1 MSLWSRIGNVL
12 RGDRVNR
19 EIDEELAAHLEEAI
33 AHGRDPLEAR
43 RAFGSALRHRE
54 DSRDVRLVTW
64 LESLRADA
72 VFGWRQLNKTKTTSA
87 AAILSLALAIGACTS
102 AFRLIDAL
110 LLRPLPV
117 ANPERLYDLSRQGIG
132 PEGKPQTFDG
142 WAYPDFQLMR
152 VAVKDQAELFAV
164 SYAEPVDLTY
174 KSDEEIEKAY
184 LQYVSGWMFATLGL
198 RPALGRVFTENDDLR
213 PGGHPYAV
221 LSHDYWTHRFG
232 QDPKVI
238 GRTFRMGNDL
248 YEIAGVV
255 EAPFTGTEPG
265 TMVDIFVPTMMNPAV
280 TRKDST
286 WHRTLLVLKPGAM
299 LKEGIAGEPMRQKLE
314 ATSLAFEK
322 ERAWGFLGM
331 RKEDIDNFLNQKV
344 LLQPAAS
351 GVSELQSA
359 TRRPLAILGVLV
371 ALVLLIACANVA
383 NLMTAQASA
392 RAREMA
398 VRVSIGGGRWR
409 LVQLVL
415 VQSAW
420 LALLAAAVGGLF
432 AWWSG
437 PFVVSM
443 INPPDNPARL
453 LLPADSRVLG
463 FGMALALGVTLLFGL
478 APALRA
484 SAVSPVSALK
494 GGEDPHSKRRLMHAL
509 IAVQVAFCFLVL
521 FVAGL
526 FVTTFKRLSLQP
538 TGFSADRLL
547 VLDAAAKNPQPLE
560 FWDQVA
566 EHLRN
571 VQGVETVALAD
582 APLLGGNSWN
592 NFISVN
598 GGPSNGVLS
607 YMRGVSPGWLEAM
620 KIPLIDGRD
629 FRPSDTHPGS
639 ALVNE
644 TFAKTYFDGA
654 DPVGKTFDLTLDAGV
669 RLRYEIVGY
678 VRDVRYRNL
687 REPILP
693 QLYVPFRSID
703 ATGAAGKKGSGTLL
717 VRTAGLSPRAL
728 AGVLRQ
734 EVPRARPEFR
744 VSRIRTQMEINQ
756 SHTVRERL
764 LATLALFFAIVALLL
779 AGVGLY
785 GVLHYS
791 VLQRRREIGIR
802 MAVGAQAGGVARLVT
817 TEVFSMVLV
826 GALAGVGL
834 GMLSVRYVESLF
846 YQVKA
851 TDLQMLALPSLA
863 ILVGALLAAL
873 RPVIQAVRIDPA
885 SMLRAE

>member
-1 MSLWSRIGNVL
+1 MRRWSRIRNVF
-12 RGDRVNR
+12 RGDHLNR
-19 EIDEELAAHLEEAI
+19 EIDEELESHIQEAI
-33 AHGRDPLEAR
+33 DQGRDAVEAR

-54 DSRDVRLVTW
+54 GSRDVKLVVW

-72 VFGWRQLNKTKTTSA
+72 IFGWRQLGKTKVTSA
-87 AAILSLALAIGACTS
+87 AAILSLALAIGACMS

-110 LLRPLPV
+110 LLRSLPI

-132 PEGKPQTFDG
+132 PDGKPQTFDE

-152 VAVKDQAELFAV
+152 AAVKNQAELIAV
-164 SYAEPVDLTY
+164 SHAEPADLTY

-184 LQYVSGWMFATLGL
+184 LQYVSGWMFSTLGV
-198 RPALGRVFTENDDLR
+198 RPQLGRVFSENDDLR

-221 LSHDYWTHRFG
+221 ISHNYWTHRFG
-232 QDPKVI
+232 QDRNVI
-238 GRTFRMGNDL
+238 GRTFRMGNEL
-248 YEIAGVV
+248 YEIAGVT

-280 TRKDST
+280 TRNDST
-286 WHRTLLVLKPGAM
+286 WHRTLAIVKPGAA
-299 LKEGIAGEPMRQKLE
+299 LEPIRHKLD
-314 ATSLAFEK
+314 ATSRSFEE
-322 ERAWGFLGM
+322 ERAKGFLGM
-331 RKEDIDNFLNQKV
+331 SKEDLDHWLNQTV
-344 LLQPAAS
+344 LLEPAAT
-351 GVSELQSA
+351 GVSDLQSE

-371 ALVLLIACANVA
+371 ALVLLVACANVA
-383 NLMTAQASA
+383 NLMAAQASA
-392 RAREMA
+392 RTREMA
-398 VRVSIGGGRWR
+398 VRVSIGGGQGR

-453 LLPADSRVLG
+453 LLPADWRVLG
-463 FGMALALGVTLLFGL
+463 FGLALALGVTLLFGL
-478 APALRA
+478 VPALRA
-484 SAVSPVSALK
+484 SSVNPVSALK
-494 GGEDPHSKRRLMHAL
+494 GGEDPHSKRRLMHML
-509 IAVQVAFCFLVL
+509 VTVQVAFCFLVL

-526 FVTTFKRLSLQP
+526 FVTTFKRLSHQP
-538 TGFSADRLL
+538 TGFSADQVL
-547 VLDAAAKNPQPLE
+547 VLDTVAKNPQPME
-560 FWDQVA
+560 FWDQAA
-566 EHLRN
+566 EHLRSLP
-571 VQGVETVALAD
+571 GVDTAALAD
-582 APLLGGNSWN
+582 APLLGGSSWN
-592 NFISVN
+592 NFVSVN
-598 GGPSNGVLS
+598 GGTSNGILS

-620 KIPLIDGRD
+620 KIDLKDGRD
-629 FRPSDTHPGS
+629 FRPSDTDPGS

-644 TFAKTYFDGA
+644 TFAKVYFEGVA
-654 DPVGKTFDLTLDAGV
+654 PVGKAFDLATAEGA
-669 RLRYEIVGY
+669 RLRYQIVGL

-693 QLYVPFRSID
+693 QFYVPFHSID
-703 ATGAAGKKGSGTLL
+703 ASGAPRKKARGTLL
-717 VRTAGLSPRAL
+717 VRTSVAPRSL
-728 AGVLRQ
+728 ASFLRQ

-744 VSRIRTQMEINQ
+744 VSWIRTQLEINQ

-802 MAVGAQAGGVARLVT
+802 IAVGAQAGGIARLVT
-817 TEVFSMVLV
+817 ADVFSMVLF
-826 GALAGVGL
+826 GSAAGVAL
-834 GMLSVRYVESLF
+834 GMISVRLIESLF

-851 TDLQMLALPSLA
+851 TDLQMLAIPALTILA
-863 ILVGALLAAL
+863 GALLAAL
-873 RPVIQAVRIDPA
+873 RPILHAVRIDPA
-885 SMLRAE
+885 SMLRVE

>member
-1 MSLWSRIGNVL
+1 MSLWSRMMNAL
-12 RGDRVNR
+12 RGDGLNG
-19 EIDEELAAHLEEAI
+19 EINEEFESHIQEAI
-33 AHGRDPLEAR
+33 ENGRDPQEAR
-43 RAFGSALRHRE
+43 RAFGSALRQRE
-54 DSRDVRLVTW
+54 ESRDIKLVAW

-72 VFGWRQLNKTKTTSA
+72 VFGWRQLNKTKVTSA

-152 VAVKDQAELFAV
+152 AAVRNQAELIAV

-184 LQYVSGWMFATLGL
+184 LQYVSGWMFSTLGV

-221 LSHDYWTHRFG
+221 ISHDYWTHRFG
-232 QDPKVI
+232 QDPTVI
-238 GRTFRMGNDL
+238 GRTFRMGNEL
-248 YEIAGVV
+248 YQIAGVA
-255 EAPFTGTEPG
+255 EEPFTGTEPG
-265 TMVDIFVPTMMNPAV
+265 TMVDIFVPSMMNPAV
-280 TRKDST
+280 RRKDST
-286 WHRTLLVLKPGAM
+286 WHRTLAM
-299 LKEGIAGEPMRQKLE
+299 VKEGAAHEPIRQRLD
-314 ATSLAFEK
+314 ATSRAFEQ
-322 ERAWGFLGM
+322 ERAKGFLGM
-331 RKEDIDNFLNQKV
+331 NKEDIDHYLNQTV
-344 LLQPAAS
+344 LLEPAVS
-351 GVSELQSA
+351 GVSDLQSE

-371 ALVLLIACANVA
+371 ALVLLVACANVA
-383 NLMTAQASA
+383 NLMMAQASA

-398 VRVSIGGGRWR
+398 VRVSIGGGRRR

-420 LALLAAAVGGLF
+420 LALLAAGVGGLF

-437 PFVVSM
+437 PLVVSM

-453 LLPADSRVLG
+453 LLAADWRVLG
-463 FGMALALGVTLLFGL
+463 FGLALALGVTLLFGL
-478 APALRA
+478 VPALRA
-484 SAVSPVSALK
+484 SSVDPVSALK
-494 GGEDPHSKRRLMHAL
+494 GGENPHSKRRLMHAL

-526 FVTTFKRLSLQP
+526 FVTTFKRLSHQP

-547 VLDAAAKNPQPLE
+547 VLDTVAKNPQPAE
-560 FWDQVA
+560 FWDQAA
-566 EHLRN
+566 EHLRSLE
-571 VQGVETVALAD
+571 GVEAVALAD

-592 NFISVN
+592 NFVSIN
-598 GGPSNGVLS
+598 GGPSNGILS

-620 KIPLIDGRD
+620 KIALIDGRD
-629 FRPSDTHPGS
+629 FRPSDTNPGA

-644 TFAKTYFDGA
+644 TFARVYFDGI
-654 DPVGKTFDLTLDAGV
+654 DPVGKTFDLATDEGR
-669 RLRYEIVGY
+669 RLRYQVVGF
-678 VRDVRYRNL
+678 VQDVRYRNL

-693 QLYVPFRSID
+693 QFYVPFHSVD
-703 ATGAAGKKGSGTLL
+703 GSGARGKKGRGTLL
-717 VRTAGLSPRAL
+717 VRTSISNPPAFAS
-728 AGVLRQ
+728 VLRQ

-744 VSRIRTQMEINQ
+744 VSRIRTQLEINQ

-764 LATLALFFAIVALLL
+764 LATLAFFFAIVALLL
-779 AGVGLY
+779 ASVGLY

-802 MAVGAQAGGVARLVT
+802 IAMGAQAGGIARLVT
-817 TEVFSMVLV
+817 MDVFSMVFL
-826 GALAGVGL
+826 GAAAGVSL
-834 GMLSVRYVESLF
+834 GMMSVRLIESLF

-863 ILVGALLAAL
+863 VLAAAFLAAL
-873 RPVIQAVRIDPA
+873 PPVMRAVQIDPVT
-885 SMLRAE
+885 MLRAE

>member
-1 MSLWSRIGNVL
+1 MSLWSRIINVV
-12 RGDRVNR
+12 RGDRLNR
-19 EIDEELAAHLEEAI
+19 EIDEEFESHIQEAI
-33 AHGRDPLEAR
+33 EQGRDPEVVR
-43 RAFGSALRHRE
+43 RAFGSMLRQRE
-54 DSRDVRLVTW
+54 ASRDIKLVAW

-72 VFGWRQLNKTKTTSA
+72 VFGWRQLIRTKVTSA

-117 ANPERLYDLSRQGIG
+117 ANPDRLYDLSRQGIG
-132 PEGKPQTFDG
+132 PDGKPQDFDE

-152 VAVKDQAELFAV
+152 AAVANQAELIAV
-164 SYAEPVDLTY
+164 SSAEPVDLTY
-174 KSDEEIEKAY
+174 KSDEEMERAY
-184 LQYVSGWMFATLGL
+184 LQYVSGWMFSTLGI
-198 RPALGRVFTENDDLR
+198 RPALGRVFTENDDLK

-221 LSHDYWTHRFG
+221 LSNDYWTHRLG
-232 QDPKVI
+232 QDPNVI
-238 GRTFRMGNDL
+238 GKTFRMGNTL
-248 YEIAGVV
+248 YEIAGVA

-286 WHRTLLVLKPGAM
+286 WHRTLAMVKPGAA
-299 LKEGIAGEPMRQKLE
+299 LEPMRQKLD
-314 ATSLAFEK
+314 ATSRAFEE
-322 ERAWGFLGM
+322 ERAKGFLGM
-331 RKEDIDNFLNQKV
+331 RKEDIDNYLNQKV

-351 GVSELQSA
+351 GVSDLQSE

-420 LALLAAAVGGLF
+420 LALLAAALGGLF

-453 LLPADSRVLG
+453 LLPADWRVLG
-463 FGMALALGVTLLFGL
+463 FGLALALGVTLLFGL
-478 APALRA
+478 VPALRA
-484 SAVSPVSALK
+484 SSVNPVSALK

-526 FVTTFKRLSLQP
+526 FVKTFDRLSHQP
-538 TGFSADRLL
+538 MGFSADRLL
-547 VLDAAAKNPQPLE
+547 ILDTVAKQPQPLE
-560 FWDQVA
+560 YWEQAA
-566 EHLRN
+566 EHMRT

-582 APLLGGNSWN
+582 SPLLGGNSWN
-592 NFISVN
+592 NFVSIN
-598 GGPSNGVLS
+598 GAPPNGVLS
-607 YMRGVSPGWLEAM
+607 YMRGVSPGWLETM
-620 KIPLIDGRD
+620 KISLIDGRD
-629 FRPSDTHPGS
+629 FLPTDTHPGS

-644 TFAKTYFDGA
+644 TFAKTYFDGV
-654 DPVGKTFDLTLDAGV
+654 DPVGKSFDLAADEGG
-669 RLRYEIVGY
+669 RLRYQIVGY

-687 REPILP
+687 RESILP
-693 QLYVPFRSID
+693 QFYVPFRSI
-703 ATGAAGKKGSGTLL
+703 AVSGEPRKRGAATLL
-717 VRTAGLSPRAL
+717 VRTSTANPRAL
-728 AGVLRQ
+728 ASVLRQ

-744 VSRIRTQMEINQ
+744 VSRIRTQLQINQ

-802 MAVGAQAGGVARLVT
+802 IAVGAQAGGIARLVT
-817 TEVFSMVLV
+817 KDVFSMVLL
-826 GALAGVGL
+826 GAATGVGL
-834 GMLSVRYVESLF
+834 GLVSVRFMEALF
-846 YQVKA
+846 FQVKA
-851 TDLQMLALPSLA
+851 TDLQMMALPSLA
-863 ILVGALLAAL
+863 IFAGALLSAL
-873 RPVIQAVRIDPA
+873 RPIIHAVRIDPVT
-885 SMLRAE
+885 MLRAE

>member
-1 MSLWSRIGNVL
+1 MPLWSRLANFL
-12 RGDRVNR
+12 HADRLNR
-19 EIDEELAAHLEEAI
+19 EIDEEFQSHIEEAI
-33 AHGRDPLEAR
+33 EQGRDPAEAR
-43 RAFGSALRHRE
+43 KAFGSALRHRE
-54 DSRDVRLVTW
+54 ESRDIRLVAW
-64 LESLRADA
+64 LESLSADA
-72 VFGWRQLNKTKTTSA
+72 VFGWRQLNKTRVTSL
-87 AAILSLALAIGACTS
+87 AAILSLALAIGACAS

-117 ANPERLYDLSRQGIG
+117 ANAQRLYDLSRQGIG
-132 PEGKPQTFDG
+132 PDGKPQTFDG

-152 VAVKDQAELFAV
+152 AAVANQAELIAV

-174 KSDEEIEKAY
+174 KSDEETEKAY
-184 LQYVSGWMFATLGL
+184 LQYVSGWMFPTLGI
-198 RPALGRVFTENDDLR
+198 RPALGRVLTENDDLK

-232 QDPKVI
+232 QDPGVI
-238 GRTFRMGNDL
+238 GRTFRLGNTI
-248 YEIAGVV
+248 YEIAGVA

-265 TMVDIFVPTMMNPAV
+265 TIVDIFVPIMMHPGV
-280 TRKDST
+280 TRKDWT
-286 WHRTLLVLKPGAM
+286 WHRTLFMPKPGA
-299 LKEGIAGEPMRQKLE
+299 LENDRAALESIRQKLQ
-314 ATSLAFEK
+314 ATSRAFEE
-322 ERAWGFLGM
+322 ERAKGFLGM
-331 RKEDIDNFLNQKV
+331 RKEDIDHFLNQA
-344 LLQPAAS
+344 LLLEPAAT
-351 GVSELQSA
+351 GVSALQSE

-420 LALLAAAVGGLF
+420 LAMLAALFGGLF
-432 AWWSG
+432 AWWCG

-453 LLPADSRVLG
+453 LLPADWRVLG
-463 FGMALALGVTLLFGL
+463 FGLALALGVTLLFGL

-484 SAVSPVSALK
+484 SSVNPVSALK
-494 GGEDPHSKRRLMHAL
+494 GGEDPHSRRRLMHAL

-526 FVTTFKRLSLQP
+526 FVTTFKRLSNQP

-547 VLDAAAKNPQPLE
+547 VLDTVAKQPQSLE
-560 FWDQVA
+560 FWEQVA
-566 EHLRN
+566 EQLRG
-571 VQGVETVALAD
+571 VQGVEKVALAD
-582 APLLGGNSWN
+582 EPLLGGGSWN

-598 GGPSNGVLS
+598 GAPSNGILS
-607 YMRGVSPGWLEAM
+607 YMRAVSPGWLETM

-629 FRPSDTHPGS
+629 FLPSDVHPGS

-644 TFAKTYFDGA
+644 TFAKVYFDGL
-654 DPVGKTFDLTLDAGV
+654 DPVGKTFDLSFDEGV
-669 RLRYEIVGY
+669 RLRYQIVGL
-678 VRDVRYRNL
+678 VGDVRYKSL

-693 QLYVPFRSID
+693 QLYVPFHSVD
-703 ATGAAGKKGSGTLL
+703 ATGATVKKTNGTLL
-717 VRTAGLSPRAL
+717 VLTSLSSPLAL
-728 AGVLRQ
+728 ASTLRQ
-734 EVPRARPEFR
+734 EVRQALSEFR
-744 VSRIRTQMEINQ
+744 VSRIRTQLEINQ

-802 MAVGAQAGGVARLVT
+802 IAVGAQAGGIARLVT
-817 TEVFSMVLV
+817 RDVFSMVLF
-826 GALAGVGL
+826 GAAAGVGL
-834 GMLSVRYVESLF
+834 GMVSVRFIESLF

-851 TDLQMLALPSLA
+851 TDLQMLALPALTILA
-863 ILVGALLAAL
+863 GALLAAL
-873 RPVIQAVRIDPA
+873 PAVIRAVRIDPVTT
-885 SMLRAE
+885 LRAE

>member
-1 MSLWSRIGNVL
+1 V
-12 RGDRVNR
+12 
-19 EIDEELAAHLEEAI
+19 
-33 AHGRDPLEAR
+33 
-43 RAFGSALRHRE
+43 
-54 DSRDVRLVTW
+54 
-64 LESLRADA
+64 
-72 VFGWRQLNKTKTTSA
+72 
-87 AAILSLALAIGACTS
+87 
-102 AFRLIDAL
+102 
-110 LLRPLPV
+110 
-117 ANPERLYDLSRQGIG
+117 
-132 PEGKPQTFDG
+132 
-142 WAYPDFQLMR
+142 
-152 VAVKDQAELFAV
+152 
-164 SYAEPVDLTY
+164 
-174 KSDEEIEKAY
+174 
-184 LQYVSGWMFATLGL
+184 
-198 RPALGRVFTENDDLR
+198 
-213 PGGHPYAV
+213 
-221 LSHDYWTHRFG
+221 
-232 QDPKVI
+232 
-238 GRTFRMGNDL
+238 
-248 YEIAGVV
+248 
-255 EAPFTGTEPG
+255 
-265 TMVDIFVPTMMNPAV
+265 
-280 TRKDST
+280 
-286 WHRTLLVLKPGAM
+286 
-299 LKEGIAGEPMRQKLE
+299 
-314 ATSLAFEK
+314 
-322 ERAWGFLGM
+322 
-331 RKEDIDNFLNQKV
+331 
-344 LLQPAAS
+344 
-351 GVSELQSA
+351 
-359 TRRPLAILGVLV
+359 LGVLV
-371 ALVLLIACANVA
+371 GLVLLIACANVA

-420 LALLAAAVGGLF
+420 LALLAAAIGGLF

-453 LLPADSRVLG
+453 VLPSDWRVLG
-463 FGMALALGVTLLFGL
+463 FGLALALVVTLLFGL

-484 SAVSPVSALK
+484 SSVNPVSALK

-526 FVTTFKRLSLQP
+526 FVTTFQRLSYQP

-547 VLDAAAKNPQPLE
+547 VLDTVVKQPQPVE
-560 FWDQVA
+560 FWEQVA
-566 EHLRN
+566 EHVRSLP
-571 VQGVETVALAD
+571 GVETVALAD
-582 APLLGGNSWN
+582 SPLLGGNSWN

-620 KIPLIDGRD
+620 KITLIDGRD

-644 TFAKTYFDGA
+644 TFAKIYFDGV
-654 DPVGKTFDLTLDAGV
+654 DPVGRTFDLTLDEGV
-669 RLRYEIVGY
+669 RLRYQIVGY

-693 QLYVPFRSID
+693 QLYVPFHSVDDKGVAR
-703 ATGAAGKKGSGTLL
+703 KKGAGVLL
-717 VRTAGLSPRAL
+717 VRTSGLNPRAL

-744 VSRIRTQMEINQ
+744 VSRIRTQLEINQ

-802 MAVGAQAGGVARLVT
+802 IAVGAQAGGVARLVT
-817 TEVFSMVLV
+817 MDVFRMVLL
-826 GALAGVGL
+826 GAVAGLGL

-846 YQVKA
+846 YQVRA
-851 TDLQMLALPSLA
+851 TDLQMLALPSVA
-863 ILVGALLAAL
+863 ILAGASLAAL
-873 RPVIQAVRIDPA
+873 RPIMQAVRIDPA

>member
-1 MSLWSRIGNVL
+1 MSLWTRMTNVF
-12 RGDRVNR
+12 RGEHVNR
-19 EIDEELAAHLEEAI
+19 EIDEELEAHLEEAI
-33 AHGRDPLEAR
+33 AHGRDPGEAR

-54 DSRDVRLVTW
+54 ESRDVRLVAW

-72 VFGWRQLNKTKTTSA
+72 VFGWRQLNKTKVTSL

-102 AFRLIDAL
+102 AFRLIDAI

-117 ANPERLYDLSRQGIG
+117 ANPERLYDLARQGIG
-132 PEGKPQTFDG
+132 PDGKPQNFDG

-152 VAVKDQAELFAV
+152 TAAADQAELIAV
-164 SYAEPVDLTY
+164 SYVEPMDLTY
-174 KSDEEIEKAY
+174 KSDEEIERAY
-184 LQYVSGWMFATLGL
+184 LQYVSGWMFPALGL
-198 RPALGRVFTENDDLR
+198 RPALGRVFTENDDVK

-221 LSHDYWTHRFG
+221 LSHDYWSHRFG

-248 YEIAGVV
+248 YEIVGVA
-255 EAPFTGTEPG
+255 EEPFTGTSPG
-265 TMVDIFVPTMMNPAV
+265 TMVDIFVPTMMHPGAM
-280 TRKDST
+280 RKDWT
-286 WHRTLLVLKPGAM
+286 WHRTLAVVKPGA
-299 LKEGIAGEPMRQKLE
+299 AFEPLRQKLE
-314 ATSLAFEK
+314 VTSRAFEE
-322 ERAWGFLGM
+322 ERAKGFLGM
-331 RKEDIDNFLNQKV
+331 RQEDIDMFLNQKLV
-344 LLQPAAS
+344 LEPAAT
-351 GVSELQSA
+351 GVSDLQTE
-359 TRRPLAILGVLV
+359 TRRPLAVLGVLV
-371 ALVLLIACANVA
+371 GLVLLIACANVA

-420 LALLAAAVGGLF
+420 LAFLAAALGSVF

-443 INPPDNPARL
+443 INPPDDPARL
-453 LLPADSRVLG
+453 VLPADWRVLG
-463 FGMALALGVTLLFGL
+463 FGLAVALGVTLLFGL

-484 SAVSPVSALK
+484 SAVNPVSALK

-526 FVTTFKRLSLQP
+526 FVTTFQRLSHQSV
-538 TGFSADRLL
+538 GFSADRVL
-547 VLDAAAKNPQPLE
+547 VLDTTAKTPQPVE
-560 FWDQVA
+560 FWEQVA
-566 EHLRN
+566 EHLRS
-571 VQGVETVALAD
+571 VQGVETVALTD
-582 APLLGGNSWN
+582 SPLLGGSSWN

-598 GGPSNGVLS
+598 GAPTNGVLS
-607 YMRGVSPGWLEAM
+607 YMRAASPGWLEAM
-620 KIPLIDGRD
+620 KIQLIDGRD
-629 FRPSDTHPGS
+629 FLPGDTHPGA

-644 TFAKTYFDGA
+644 TFAKTYFDGI
-654 DPVGKTFDLTLDAGV
+654 DPVGKTFELSLDEGK
-669 RLRYEIVGY
+669 RLGYEIVGY

-693 QLYVPFRSID
+693 QLYVPFRSVD
-703 ATGAAGKKGSGTLL
+703 EKGVTGKRGVGVLL
-717 VRTAGLSPRAL
+717 VRTSGANAL
-728 AGVLRQ
+728 AMAGMLRQ

-744 VSRIRTQMEINQ
+744 VSRIRTQMEINM

-802 MAVGAQAGGVARLVT
+802 MAVGARAGGVARLVT
-817 TEVFSMVLV
+817 LDVLAMVLA
-826 GALAGVGL
+826 GAIAGVAL

-851 TDLQMLALPSLA
+851 TDLQMLAIPALA
-863 ILVGALLAAL
+863 ILVGAFLAAL

-885 SMLRAE
+885 SILRAE

>member
-12 RGDRVNR
+12 RGDRLNR
-19 EIDEELAAHLEEAI
+19 EIDEELEAHIEEAI
-33 AHGRDPLEAR
+33 AHGRDPIEVR

-54 DSRDVRLVTW
+54 NSRDVRLVAW
-64 LESLRADA
+64 LEFLRADA
-72 VFGWRQLNKTKTTSA
+72 VFGWRQLNKTKITSA

-152 VAVKDQAELFAV
+152 AAVANQAELFAV

-184 LQYVSGWMFATLGL
+184 LQYVSGWMFPTLGL
-198 RPALGRVFTENDDLR
+198 RPALGRVFTENDDLK

-221 LSHDYWTHRFG
+221 LAYDYWTHRFG
-232 QDPKVI
+232 QDPHVI
-238 GRTFRMGNDL
+238 GRTFRMGNEL
-248 YEIAGVV
+248 YQIVGVA
-255 EAPFTGTEPG
+255 EASFSGTEPG
-265 TMVDIFVPTMMNPAV
+265 TMVDIFVPTMMHPGV
-280 TRKDST
+280 THKDWT
-286 WHRTLLVLKPGAM
+286 WHRTLAVVKPGAVR
-299 LKEGIAGEPMRQKLE
+299 EPMRQKLE
-314 ATSLAFEK
+314 ATSRAFEE
-322 ERAWGFLGM
+322 ERAKGFRGM
-331 RKEDIDNFLNQKV
+331 RQEDIDSFLNQR
-344 LLQPAAS
+344 LLLEPAAT
-351 GVSELQSA
+351 GVSDLQSE
-359 TRRPLAILGVLV
+359 TRRPLVVLGVLV
-371 ALVLLIACANVA
+371 GLVLLVACANVA
-383 NLMTAQASA
+383 NLMAAQASA

-409 LVQLVL
+409 LMQLVL

-420 LALLAAAVGGLF
+420 LALLAAAIGGLF

-443 INPPDNPARL
+443 INPADNPARL
-453 LLPADSRVLG
+453 VLPADWRVFG
-463 FGMALALGVTLLFGL
+463 FGLAVALGVTLLFGL

-484 SAVSPVSALK
+484 SSVNPVSALK

-526 FVTTFKRLSLQP
+526 FVTTFQRLSHQA
-538 TGFSADRLL
+538 TGFSAERLL
-547 VLDAAAKNPQPLE
+547 VLDTVAKSPQPQE
-560 FWDQVA
+560 FWEQVA
-566 EHLRN
+566 AHLRS
-571 VQGVETVALAD
+571 VPGVETVAMAD
-582 APLLGGNSWN
+582 SALLGGSSWN

-598 GGPSNGVLS
+598 GAPPNGVLS
-607 YMRGVSPGWLEAM
+607 YMRAVSPGWLEAM

-629 FRPSDTHPGS
+629 FRPADTHPGA

-644 TFAKTYFDGA
+644 TFAKTYFDGV
-654 DPVGKTFDLTLDAGV
+654 DPVGKTFDLSLQ
-669 RLRYEIVGY
+669 LRYEIAGLVG
-678 VRDVRYRNL
+678 DVRYRNL

-693 QLYVPFRSID
+693 QLYVPFHSID
-703 ATGAAGKKGSGTLL
+703 ATGAAGKRGSGVLL
-717 VRTAGLSPRAL
+717 VRTSGLNPRSL
-728 AGVLRQ
+728 AAVLRQ

-802 MAVGAQAGGVARLVT
+802 MAVGAEAGSVARLVT
-817 TEVFSMVLV
+817 ADVFSMVLL
-826 GALAGVGL
+826 GAAAGVGL
-834 GMLSVRYVESLF
+834 GMLSAQYVESLF

-851 TDLQMLALPSLA
+851 TDLEMLALPSLA

-873 RPVIQAVRIDPA
+873 RPVVQAVRIDPA

>member
-1 MSLWSRIGNVL
+1 MSLWSRMANVV
-12 RGDRVNR
+12 RGDRLNR
-19 EIDEELAAHLEEAI
+19 EIDEELEAHIEEAI
-33 AHGRDPLEAR
+33 ANGRDPVEVR
-43 RAFGSALRHRE
+43 RAFGSTLRHRE
-54 DSRDVRLVTW
+54 RSHDAKVVAW
-64 LESLRADA
+64 LESLRSDA
-72 VFGWRQLNKTKTTSA
+72 IFGWRQLNKTKVTSL

-132 PEGKPQTFDG
+132 PDGKPQTFDG
-142 WAYPDFQLMR
+142 WAYPAFELMR
-152 VAVKDQAELFAV
+152 AAVKDQAELFAV
-164 SYAEPVDLTY
+164 SYVEPVDLTY

-184 LQYVSGWMFATLGL
+184 LQYVSGRMFPTLGL
-198 RPALGRVFTENDDLR
+198 RPALGRVFTENDDLK

-221 LSHDYWTHRFG
+221 LSHDYWAHRFG
-232 QDPKVI
+232 QDPTVI
-238 GRTFRMGNDL
+238 GRTFRMGNEL
-248 YEIAGVV
+248 YEIAGVA

-265 TMVDIFVPTMMNPAV
+265 TMVDIFVPTMMHAGV
-280 TRKDST
+280 AHKDWT
-286 WHRTLLVLKPGAM
+286 WHRTLAAVKPGAP
-299 LKEGIAGEPMRQKLE
+299 LEPMRQKLE
-314 ATSLAFEK
+314 GTSRAFEE
-322 ERAWGFLGM
+322 ERAKGFRGM
-331 RKEDIDNFLNQKV
+331 RQEDIDNFLNQK
-344 LLQPAAS
+344 LLLAPAAT
-351 GVSELQSA
+351 GVSDLQSE
-359 TRRPLAILGVLV
+359 TRRPLAVLGVLV

-420 LALLAAAVGGLF
+420 LALLAAAVGSLF

-453 LLPADSRVLG
+453 VLPADWRVLG
-463 FGMALALGVTLLFGL
+463 FGLAVALGVTLLFGL

-484 SAVSPVSALK
+484 SAVNPVSALK

-526 FVTTFKRLSLQP
+526 FVTTFQRLSHQP

-547 VLDAAAKNPQPLE
+547 VVDTVAKSPQPVE
-560 FWDQVA
+560 FWEQAA

-571 VQGVETVALAD
+571 VQGVETVALTD
-582 APLLGGNSWN
+582 SPLLGGGSWN

-598 GGPSNGVLS
+598 GGPPNGVLS
-607 YMRGVSPGWLEAM
+607 YMRAVSPGWLKAM
-620 KIPLIDGRD
+620 NIQLIDGRD
-629 FRPSDTHPGS
+629 FRPGDTHPGA

-644 TFAKTYFDGA
+644 TFAKTYFDGV
-654 DPVGKTFDLTLDAGV
+654 DPVGKTFDLNMDEGL
-669 RLRYEIVGY
+669 RLKYEIVGM
-678 VRDVRYRNL
+678 VGDVRYKNL

-693 QLYVPFRSID
+693 QFYVPFRSID
-703 ATGAAGKKGSGTLL
+703 QEGQLGKKGAGILL
-717 VRTAGLSPRAL
+717 VRTSSLNPRAL
-728 AGVLRQ
+728 APMLRQ
-734 EVPRARPEFR
+734 EIPRARSEFR
-744 VSRIRTQMEINQ
+744 VSRIRTQLEINR

-817 TEVFSMVLV
+817 MDVFAMVLL
-826 GALAGVGL
+826 GAVAGVGL

-846 YQVKA
+846 YQVRA
-851 TDLQMLALPSLA
+851 TDSQMLALPSVA
-863 ILVGALLAAL
+863 ILWGALLAAL